1 MKNIDETIH
10 TVFDRMEQYQV
21 HQRKRNKVILSTAV
35 SLGIV
40 CIIGAFGIALG
51 NAPVQP
57 DKGANI
63 QASVPLSTSPVSEPP
78 VVDPTVA
85 EPTENNVSQE
95 KPTNNNIIK
104 INQLASLPELDY
116 FALFINDFVSMTK
129 QEMLEYYGINVF
141 ADVPDNLTL
150 KSESHF
156 GIYRRNNGTG
166 DIYHD
171 VNDVIYVN
179 EDSTRGFG
187 ISVAKG
193 RYPYSFVPLWESI
206 SEMSTI
212 NGVSVG
218 IGQLPDG
225 SYYAEFMYQNVGF
238 RLHGVGVSIEE
249 LESMISSLIK

>member
-1 MKNIDETIH
+1 MKNIDETVH

-21 HQRKRNKVILSTAV
+21 HQRKRKKVILSTAV
-35 SLGIV
+35 SLSIV
-40 CIIGAFGIALG
+40 CIIGAFGIAFG

-57 DKGANI
+57 DKSANI
-63 QASVPLSTSPVSEPP
+63 LASAPLSTSPVTDPP
-78 VVDPTVA
+78 VTEPTVA
-85 EPTENNVSQE
+85 EPTENHVPQE
-95 KPTNNNIIK
+95 KPVNNNMIVM
-104 INQLASLPELDY
+104 NQMTSLPEADY
-116 FALFINDFVSMTK
+116 FALFTNDFVSMTK

-141 ADVPDNLTL
+141 ATVPDDLAL
-150 KSESHF
+150 KSEQHF
-156 GIYRRNNGTG
+156 GIYRRENGTG

-171 VNDVIYVN
+171 TNDIVFAN
-179 EDSTRGFG
+179 ADSTRGFG

-238 RLHGVGVSIEE
+238 RLHGVGVSVDE
-249 LESMISSLIK
+249 LESMIASLIK